1 MNDLGNTLGKGPRLI
16 YGCMRI
22 AGDRSAPALEQG
34 KRAVLFAY
42 ESGFRQFDH
51 ADIYG
56 HGACESLFGEVLR
69 EIPGMREEIRITS
82 KCGIRR
88 AGDPTAG
95 DPGRYDFSREYI
107 LRSVRGS
114 LQRLGTGY
122 LDTLL
127 LHRPDYLMNPEEV
140 AAAFEELKQSGLVR
154 SFGVSNFTPSQV
166 SLLQHF
172 CPFPLVSHQLEI
184 NIHRTEAFRD
194 GTLDQCMMLG
204 MIPEAWSPLKGV
216 AYPVKQEGFN
226 EEGSQR
232 IFRVLQSQA
241 DNYGKETWVILLAW
255 LLKHPS
261 GIRPVIGTTQP
272 ERIRRSLESLQMEY
286 DRSDWYRLLE
296 ARNGF
301 PVP

>member
-1 MNDLGNTLGKGPRLI
+1 MREKGSTTENNPQLI

-22 AGDRSAPALEQG
+22 AGDQSAPALEHG
-34 KRAVLFAY
+34 KRAVVHAFEA
-42 ESGFRQFDH
+42 GFRQFDH

-56 HGACESLFGEVLR
+56 YGACESLFGEVLK
-69 EIPGMREEIRITS
+69 ENPGMREEILITS

-88 AGDPTAG
+88 AGDPATG

-114 LQRLGTGY
+114 LQRLDTGY

-140 AAAFEELKQSGLVR
+140 ATAFEELKQSGLVCA
-154 SFGVSNFTPSQV
+154 FGVSNFTPSQV
-166 SLLQHF
+166 SLLQRY
-172 CPFPLVSHQLEI
+172 CPFPLVSHQVEI
-184 NIHRTEAFRD
+184 NIHRMAALHD
-194 GTLDQCMMLG
+194 GTLDQCMMFN
-204 MIPEAWSPLKGV
+204 MAPEAWSPLRGV
-216 AYPVKQEGFN
+216 AYPAKHEGFN
-226 EEGSQR
+226 EEDSQR
-232 IFRVLQSQA
+232 IFRELDSQA
-241 DNYGKETWVILLAW
+241 RNYGTENWIILLAW

-272 ERIRRSLESLQMEY
+272 ERIRRSLESMQMKY

-296 ARNGF
+296 ARNGE